1 MDVLLAYKSVRDAA
15 PTAACYIDRI
25 PCSVYYDVPRRS
37 FFFLAVRLHGELLML
52 RGG

>member
-15 PTAACYIDRI
+15 ATASCYIDRI
-25 PCSVYYDVPRRS
+25 PCSVYYDVPRR
-37 FFFLAVRLHGELLML
+37 FFLAVRLHGELLML